1 MRSNNH
7 SAVAAFAGLLG
18 FAVIL
23 HACADF
29 GGVCTDELR
38 VHLSPSDTTVA
49 VGSTFQP
56 VIVLSTCGGSKRL
69 QDSFSLEADDAAV
82 AAVDPATRR
91 ITAIGAG
98 ETYVTVTGERYG
110 RVGAIRVAVVP

>member
-7 SAVAAFAGLLG
+7 SALAVFAGPIG

-23 HACADF
+23 HGCADF
-29 GGVCTDELR
+29 PDACTSELR
-38 VHLSPSDTTVA
+38 VHLSPSDTTVSA
-49 VGSTFQP
+49 GSTFAP
-56 VIVLSTCGGSKRL
+56 VIRLSTCGGSKRL
-69 QDSFSLEADDAAV
+69 QDTFSLEADDPAV

-98 ETYVTVTGERYG
+98 ETHVKVTGDRYG
-110 RVGAIRVAVVP
+110 PVGAIRVAVVP

>member
-23 HACADF
+23 HGCADF
-29 GGVCTDELR
+29 SGACTDELR

-56 VIVLSTCGGSKRL
+56 VIVLSTCGARSGCRIPSALKPMTPRSPRSIPQLVAL
-69 QDSFSLEADDAAV
+69 QRSARARPMS
-82 AAVDPATRR
+82 R
-91 ITAIGAG
+91 
-98 ETYVTVTGERYG
+98 
-110 RVGAIRVAVVP
+110 